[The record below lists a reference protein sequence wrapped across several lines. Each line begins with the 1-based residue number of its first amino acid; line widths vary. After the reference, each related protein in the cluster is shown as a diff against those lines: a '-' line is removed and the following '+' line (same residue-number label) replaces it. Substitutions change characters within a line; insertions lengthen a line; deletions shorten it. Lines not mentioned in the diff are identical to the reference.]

1 MKKILLS
8 FVAFLLMAVTAFADN
23 TVFSWSAE
31 SDWTEV
37 AEAGKTVGLS
47 REVAPYTVVMMK
59 ETGSTAP
66 AINATAN
73 DARVYAKGTVTVSTT
88 GDNMTTIVFNVS
100 SNGHK
105 RLAEITAD
113 NGTVVVDN
121 TNWTVT
127 WTGDA
132 SSVVFT
138 VGDKGVYGSESTKAG
153 QLCFDNIEIYTNGD
167 VPSGGE
173 GGGEEG
179 GGEGGGGETPDEPV
193 TPEVP
198 GVLWSE
204 SFGTSIGTFSIED
217 KSKDEALSYVWSF
230 ASGYGMKAT
239 GYTNKTNYASES
251 WLVSPVLD
259 LANAT
264 DCSISFQQAANF
276 FKNQDN
282 LKAAVSV
289 KVKAADD
296 ADWTTLEVTP
306 WPEGTNWTF
315 IGSTAD
321 LKAFDGKQ
329 VQIAFVYTSTAD
341 MAGTWEVKD
350 FNLHGN
356 GSVSLPEE
364 PVVPEVP
371 NYTSLTDLKAA
382 ATESQTEVTY
392 EFSDLLVV
400 GVGLRGSNTSVY
412 VQQGEEGFLFYA
424 KGMQEVPFKQ
434 GDKISGKV
442 AGQLS
447 VYNNAAQ
454 ITLSS
459 FDGVS
464 VASSDN
470 AVEPSVLAMST
481 VGNDT
486 KHIYQSRYVQLQG
499 VSFKSDALAS
509 SNITMVDD
517 SENEMVLRD
526 NFNVLGDVIFKT
538 DKTYNVSGVVVYY
551 QDKAQLYALSA
562 SDVEMI
568 TNLVA
573 PETSWANEEVVV
585 LPNGSQTVDNA
596 LNTNSDG
603 AKSFESSDTSV
614 ATVDAEGNVTVV
626 GTGVTVITATTAES
640 ENYLESRASFTLYVI
655 EGQGTFEDAYTAADV
670 KYYNGRVTEK
680 VWVKGQILGSIN
692 GNTIYPAGEE
702 KVQASNIAIGTPEVY
717 VPVQLSSGTEVRA
730 ALNLIDNPSLQGA
743 VVWVY
748 GNLETYFS
756 MAGVKNTSDFSL
768 DGSTGIIA
776 VEQPV
781 TGKLSIYSLD
791 GRQLNTLGKGIQI
804 VNGKKVLVK

>member
-8 FVAFLLMAVTAFADN
+8 FVAFLLMAVTAFAQDN
-23 TVFSWSAE
+23 LLANAGFESWTDGKADGWVPTTSA
-31 SDWTEV
+31 T
-37 AEAGKTVGLS
+37 
-47 REVAPYTVVMMK
+47 
-59 ETGSTAP
+59 
-66 AINATAN
+66 N
-73 DARVYAKGTVTVSTT
+73 GTVTQSTDAHT
-88 GDNMTTIVFNVS
+88 GSYAASLAGGSKNYRMGSQEYVLEAGTYSYSVWAKGGAKIRLGYAIVQEDGTINSSDYKYILEAVETTDEWVQYSCEFTLDAATKVNMIVMNNKTTPALLIDD
-100 SNGHK
+100 
-105 RLAEITAD
+105 AELVLT
-113 NGTVVVDN
+113 
-121 TNWTVT
+121 
-127 WTGDA
+127 
-132 SSVVFT
+132 
-138 VGDKGVYGSESTKAG
+138 
-153 QLCFDNIEIYTNGD
+153 
-167 VPSGGE
+167 SGGE

-179 GGEGGGGETPDEPV
+179 GEEGGGETPEE
-193 TPEVP
+193 PEVP

-204 SFGTSIGTFSIED
+204 SFGTSIGTFTIDD

-230 ASGYGMKAT
+230 ASGYGMKASA
-239 GYTNKTNYASES
+239 YVNKTNYASES

-259 LANAT
+259 LTNAT

-289 KVKAADD
+289 KAKAADD

-306 WPEGTNWTF
+306 WPEGTSWTF

-321 LKAFDGKQ
+321 LKAFNGKQ

-341 MAGTWEVKD
+341 VAGTWEVKD

-364 PVVPEVP
+364 PVIPEVP

-382 ATESQTEVTY
+382 ATSDKVEVTY

-412 VQQGEEGFLFYA
+412 VQQGADGFLFYA
-424 KGMQEVPFKQ
+424 SGLQEVPFKQ

-442 AGQLS
+442 AGQLNIYS
-447 VYNNAAQ
+447 GAAQ

-459 FDGVS
+459 FEGVS
-464 VASSDN
+464 VVSSDN
-470 AVEPSVLAMST
+470 AVEPLVLAMYT
-481 VGNDT
+481 VGNDAE
-486 KHIYQSRYVQLQG
+486 HIYQSRYVQLQG
-499 VSFKSDALAS
+499 VNFTAEALAS

-517 SENEMVLRD
+517 SDNEMVLRD

-573 PETSWANEEVVV
+573 PETSWTNEEVVV
-585 LPNGSQTVDNA
+585 LPNGSQTVDNV

-603 AKSFESSDTSV
+603 AKSFESSDTNV
-614 ATVDAEGNVTVV
+614 ATVDAEGNITVV
-626 GTGVTVITATTAES
+626 GPGVTVITATTAES

-655 EGQGTFEDAYTAADV
+655 EGQGTFEDAYSPADV
-670 KYYNGRVTEK
+670 KYYNGRVSEK

-717 VPVQLSSGTEVRA
+717 VPVQLPANSEVRA
-730 ALNLIDNPSLQGA
+730 ALNLKDNPSLQGA
-743 VVWVY
+743 LVWVY
-748 GNLETYFS
+748 GNLESYFN

-768 DGSTGIIA
+768 DGITGIIA
-776 VEQPV
+776 VEQPA

>member
-8 FVAFLLMAVTAFADN
+8 FVAFLLMAVTAFAQDN
-23 TVFSWSAE
+23 LLANAGFESWTDGKADGWVPTTSA
-31 SDWTEV
+31 S
-37 AEAGKTVGLS
+37 
-47 REVAPYTVVMMK
+47 
-59 ETGSTAP
+59 
-66 AINATAN
+66 N
-73 DARVYAKGTVTVSTT
+73 GTVTQSTDAHT
-88 GDNMTTIVFNVS
+88 GSYAASLAGSKSKNYRMASQEYVLEAGTYSYSVWAKGGANMRLGYVIVPESGSFTSSDYHYFPNTSEDPLNTTDEWVQYSCEFTLDAATKVNMLVMNNKTTPALLIDD
-100 SNGHK
+100 
-105 RLAEITAD
+105 AELVLT
-113 NGTVVVDN
+113 
-121 TNWTVT
+121 
-127 WTGDA
+127 
-132 SSVVFT
+132 
-138 VGDKGVYGSESTKAG
+138 
-153 QLCFDNIEIYTNGD
+153 
-167 VPSGGE
+167 SGGE
-173 GGGEEG
+173 GGGE
-179 GGEGGGGETPDEPV
+179 TPEE
-193 TPEVP
+193 PEVP

-204 SFGTSIGTFSIED
+204 SFGTSIGTFTIED

-230 ASGYGMKAT
+230 ASGYGMKAS
-239 GYTNKTNYASES
+239 GYANKTNYASES

-276 FKNQDN
+276 FQNQDN

-289 KVKAADD
+289 KAKAADD

-306 WPEGTNWTF
+306 WAEGKSWTF

-341 MAGTWEVKD
+341 VAGTWEVKD

-382 ATESQTEVTY
+382 ATSDKVEVTY

-412 VQQGEEGFLFYA
+412 VQQGADGFMFYA
-424 KGMQEVPFKQ
+424 SGMQKVPFKQ

-442 AGQLS
+442 AGQLNIYS
-447 VYNNAAQ
+447 SAAQ
-454 ITLSS
+454 ITLTS

-464 VASSDN
+464 VVSSGN
-470 AVEPSVLAMST
+470 AVEPLVREMST

-486 KHIYQSRYVQLQG
+486 EHIYQSRYVQLQG
-499 VSFKSDALAS
+499 VNFAAEALAS

-517 SENEMVLRD
+517 GDNEMVLRD

-585 LPNGSQTVDNA
+585 LPNGSQTVDNV

-603 AKSFESSDTSV
+603 AKSFESSDTNV
-614 ATVDAEGNVTVV
+614 ATVDAEGNITVV
-626 GTGVTVITATTAES
+626 GPGVTVITATTAES

-655 EGQGTFEDAYTAADV
+655 EGQGTFENPYSPADV
-670 KYYNGRVTEK
+670 KYYNSRVTEK

-692 GNTIYPAGEE
+692 GSTIYPAGEE

-717 VPVQLSSGTEVRA
+717 VPVQLPANSEVRA
-730 ALNLIDNPSLQGA
+730 ALNLQDNPSLQGA
-743 VVWVY
+743 LVWVY
-748 GNLETYFS
+748 GNLELYFN
-756 MAGVKNTSDFSL
+756 MAGVKNTSDFSR
-768 DGSTGIIA
+768 DGNTGIIA
-776 VEQPV
+776 VEQPA

>member
-23 TVFSWSAE
+23 TVFSWSAA
-31 SDWTEV
+31 SDWTNVTEGENV
-37 AEAGKTVGLS
+37 VGLS

-59 ETGSTAP
+59 ENGQTKPT
-66 AINATAN
+66 IHDTAN

-88 GDNMTTIVFNVS
+88 GGNMTTIVFNVS

-105 RLAEITAD
+105 RLAEITTD

-173 GGGEEG
+173 GGGEG
-179 GGEGGGGETPDEPV
+179 GGDTPDE
-193 TPEVP
+193 PEVP

-204 SFGTSIGTFSIED
+204 SFGTSIGTFTIED

-239 GYTNKTNYASES
+239 GYANKTNYASES

-259 LANAT
+259 LTNAT

-276 FKNQDN
+276 FQNQDN

-289 KVKAADD
+289 KAKAADD

-306 WPEGTNWTF
+306 WAEGKSWTF

-341 MAGTWEVKD
+341 VAGTWEVKD

-382 ATESQTEVTY
+382 ATSDKVEVTY

-412 VQQGEEGFLFYA
+412 VQQGVDGFMFYA
-424 KGMQEVPFKQ
+424 SGMQEVPFKQ

-442 AGQLS
+442 AGQLNIYS
-447 VYNNAAQ
+447 GAAQ
-454 ITLSS
+454 ITLTS

-464 VASSDN
+464 VVSSDN
-470 AVEPSVLAMST
+470 AVEPLVLEMYT

-486 KHIYQSRYVQLQG
+486 EHIYQSRYVQLQG
-499 VSFKSDALAS
+499 VNFAAEALAS

-517 SENEMVLRD
+517 SDNEMVLRD

-603 AKSFESSDTSV
+603 AKSFESSDTNV
-614 ATVDAEGNVTVV
+614 ATVDAEGNITVV
-626 GTGVTVITATTAES
+626 GPGVTVITATTAES

-655 EGQGTFEDAYTAADV
+655 EGQGTFENPYSPADV
-670 KYYNGRVTEK
+670 KYYNSRVTEK

-692 GNTIYPAGEE
+692 GSTIYPAGEE

-748 GNLETYFS
+748 GNLELYFS

-768 DGSTGIIA
+768 DGITGIIA
-776 VEQPV
+776 VEQPA